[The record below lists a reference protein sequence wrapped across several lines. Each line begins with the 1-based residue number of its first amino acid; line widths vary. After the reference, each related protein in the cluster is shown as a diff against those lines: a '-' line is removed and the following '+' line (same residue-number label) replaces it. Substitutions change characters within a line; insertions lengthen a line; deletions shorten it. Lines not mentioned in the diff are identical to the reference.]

1 MKKKI
6 FITIIILLSISLLFT
21 TFIFFN
27 KSKNVNSENIKNL
40 DNLSN
45 DELIE
50 FSNSGDKFPD
60 NFIDNKLNDYERII
74 NSSNSTEEA
83 KRAVLE
89 EFNSNNMG
97 FTNKVIKNNLLV
109 ESDYYYGLDVSWLYT
124 QPNGK
129 SSTYSEKVISFK
141 KSIYDS
147 ENSIFYSK
155 DKTIIK
161 EVLNLI
167 YYMQNYNTGGSKVL
181 QSAIS
186 ENSNCFEYTIYY
198 IERVYGD
205 WGLNDV
211 LHFQKDVIEIDKE
224 TGKIIPTDSIEIREI
239 EILGTAPSIEW

>member
-6 FITIIILLSISLLFT
+6 FITILILLIISLLFT

-83 KRAVLE
+83 KKAVLE

-97 FTNKVIKNNLLV
+97 YTNKVIKNNLLI

-167 YYMQNYNTGGSKVL
+167 YYMQNYNIGGSKVL

-198 IERVYGD
+198 IERSYGD
-205 WGLNDV
+205 WGLNDT

>member
-6 FITIIILLSISLLFT
+6 FITILILLIISLLFT

-27 KSKNVNSENIKNL
+27 KPKNVNSENIKNL

-60 NFIDNKLNDYERII
+60 NFIDNKINDYERII

-83 KRAVLE
+83 KKAVLE

-97 FTNKVIKNNLLV
+97 YTNKVIKNNLLI

-167 YYMQNYNTGGSKVL
+167 YYMQNYNIGGSKVL

-198 IERVYGD
+198 IERSYGD
-205 WGLNDV
+205 WGLNDT

>member
-109 ESDYYYGLDVSWLYT
+109 ESDYYYGLDASWLYT
-124 QPNGK
+124 PPNGK

-167 YYMQNYNTGGSKVL
+167 YYMQNYNTGGKVL